1 MWNLKNKYTNKKQNE
16 TYKFREQLT
25 ITRGKRG
32 RGMSSMGEGEWGD
45 AGFQLQNEWANRVE
59 HIE

>member
-25 ITRGKRG
+25 ITGGERG